1 MGTLFVKVDTTL
13 LTTITEKSE
22 RGSIRDGFG
31 KALAELGAQNEQ
43 VVAVSADLTESTR
56 LNYFREA
63 FPKRFVQVGVA
74 EQNLIGVAAGLALA
88 GKIPF
93 AASFAVFSPGR
104 SWDQVRV
111 SVCYSNL
118 NVKIIGGHAGLTVG
132 PDGATHQALEDIA
145 ITRVLPNMT
154 VIVPCDENQTA
165 AATRAIAKHEGPCY
179 LRLSR
184 AKPIKITTPETPF
197 EIGKAQLIKEGTDI
211 TLVATGIMVEHALFA
226 AQELQAKHNI
236 SAEVINMHTI
246 KPLDTKT
253 LLTTTK
259 KTGKVITVEEHQKI
273 GGLGSAVA
281 EFLSQEFPVP
291 MSIIGIEDTFGES
304 GDADDLM
311 TKYKLTVE
319 EIVHQAKQKLHIS

>member
-1 MGTLFVKVDTTL
+1 MSVPQNTLFNQESFGKLSTQTP
-13 LTTITEKSE
+13 

-31 KALAELGAQNEQ
+31 KALAELGAENEQ

-56 LNYFREA
+56 LNYFQEA

-104 SWDQVRV
+104 SWDQIRV

-132 PDGATHQALEDIA
+132 TDGATHQALEDIA

-165 AATRAIAKHEGPCY
+165 AATRAIAEHNGPCY

-184 AKPIKITTPETPF
+184 ATPITITTPETPF
-197 EIGKAQLIKEGTDI
+197 KIGTAQLLKEGSDVSI
-211 TLVATGIMVEHALFA
+211 IACGVMVETALFA
-226 AQELQAKHNI
+226 AQELAEKHNL

-246 KPLDTKT
+246 KPIDTKT
-253 LLTTTK
+253 LLATAT
-259 KTGKVITVEEHQKI
+259 KTGKVITLEEHQQA

-281 EFLSQEFPVP
+281 EYLGQNHPVP
-291 MSIIGIEDTFGES
+291 LKIIGVQDTFGES
-304 GDADDLM
+304 GEAEELM
-311 TKYKLTVE
+311 KKYRLDVE
-319 EIVHQAKQKLHIS
+319 AVVKSVLH